1 MATVVSING
10 EIFAETDAKISV
22 FDRGFLYGDSVF
34 EVYRTYDG
42 IPFAET
48 EHLERL
54 ARSAARLLIPLPVSL
69 ARLAEEATA
78 AHRASGNDDSYL
90 RVVVTRGSGPLT
102 YDLTTA
108 KDPTRVII
116 VAPVPTV
123 PESHYRDGVSVRVM
137 QVSRPTDDP
146 QAAGVKASNYL
157 ANLLAVHEAKQAGAH
172 EAIITGRGGEVLEGA
187 SSNIFVVRGG
197 RLRTPRAEAGILAG
211 ITRAT
216 VLEAART
223 IGLPVD
229 EEALFP
235 GDLYDADEV
244 FITSSIREVVPVV
257 KVDDRVIAGGRPG
270 PVAGQLHRAYREV
283 VRARTEAGRSNAS
296 R

>member
-1 MATVVSING
+1 MPTIVSING
-10 EIFAETDAKISV
+10 EICAESEAKISV

-42 IPFAET
+42 VPFAER

-54 ARSAARLLIPLPVSL
+54 ERSADRLLIPMPTTQQEL
-69 ARLAEEATA
+69 AREARA
-78 AHRASGNDDSYL
+78 AHVASGNTDSYL
-90 RVVVTRGSGPLT
+90 RLVITRGSGPLT

-108 KDPTRVII
+108 KEPTRVII

-123 PESHYRDGVSVRVM
+123 PEAHYREGVAVRIM

-157 ANLLAVHEAKQAGAH
+157 ANLLAVHQAKQQGAH

-187 SSNIFVVRGG
+187 SSNVFVVSHG
-197 RLRTPRAEAGILAG
+197 RLRTPRTEAGILAG

-216 VLEAART
+216 VLEAARS
-223 IGLPVD
+223 IGLPID

-235 GDLYDADEV
+235 ADLYAADEV

-257 KVDDRVIAGGRPG
+257 KVDDCIIGDGRPG
-270 PVAGQLHRAYREV
+270 LVAAKLHAAYRQV
-283 VRARTEAGRSNAS
+283 VRAHTQAERLGAS
-296 R
+296 S

>member
-1 MATVVSING
+1 MPTVVSING
-10 EIFAETDAKISV
+10 EIFAESDAKVSV

-42 IPFAET
+42 VPFAEL

-54 ARSAARLLIPLPVSL
+54 ARSAQRLLIALPVSIDQL
-69 ARLAEEATA
+69 RDEVAR
-78 AHRASGNDDSYL
+78 AHVASGNSDSYV
-90 RVVVTRGSGPLT
+90 RVVITRGSGPLT

-108 KDPTRVII
+108 KEPTRVII
-116 VAPVPTV
+116 AAPVPTV
-123 PESHYRDGVSVRVM
+123 PAAHYTHGVSVRVA

-157 ANLLAVHEAKQAGAH
+157 ANLLAVHAAKQQGAH

-187 SSNIFVVRGG
+187 SSNVFVVTGG
-197 RLRTPRAEAGILAG
+197 RLRTPRPEAGILDG
-211 ITRAT
+211 ITRRT
-216 VLEAART
+216 VLEAARRV
-223 IGLPVD
+223 GLPVD

-235 GDLYDADEV
+235 ADLYAADEV

-257 KVDDRVIAGGRPG
+257 QVDDRRIADGRPG
-270 PVAGQLHRAYREV
+270 PVVAQLHAAYREV
-283 VRARTEAGRSNAS
+283 VRAQTRREETGA
-296 R
+296 

>member
-1 MATVVSING
+1 MPTVVSING
-10 EIFAETDAKISV
+10 EIFAEADAKVSV

-42 IPFAET
+42 VPFAEQ
-48 EHLERL
+48 EHLARL
-54 ARSAARLLIPLPVSL
+54 GRSAERLLIPLPTTLADL
-69 ARLAEEATA
+69 AREATD
-78 AHRASGNDDSYL
+78 AHAASGNADSYL
-90 RVVVTRGSGPLT
+90 RVVITRGSGPLT

-116 VAPVPTV
+116 AAPVPTV
-123 PESHYRDGVSVRVM
+123 PEAHYRDGVAVRVM
-137 QVSRPTDDP
+137 QVSRPTDDR

-157 ANLLAVHEAKQAGAH
+157 ANLLAVHEAKQQGAH

-187 SSNIFVVRGG
+187 SSNVFVVSGG
-197 RLRTPRAEAGILAG
+197 RLRTPRPEAGILAG

-216 VLEAART
+216 VMEAART
-223 IGLPVD
+223 IGLPID

-235 GDLYDADEV
+235 ADLYEADEV

-257 KVDDRVIAGGRPG
+257 KVDDCVVAGGRPG
-270 PVAGQLHRAYREV
+270 PVAAQLHAAYREV
-283 VRARTEAGRSNAS
+283 VRRRTQAGRAS
-296 R
+296 E